1 MFIPK
6 NSQLWEIQEIDDI
19 YFMGIFV
26 VIMANCYFWTFQK
39 DFGIKLYIHEE
50 TLDIGFKI
58 MVIVCI

>member
-1 MFIPK
+1 
-6 NSQLWEIQEIDDI
+6 
-19 YFMGIFV
+19 MGIFV